1 MRQFSSPRIA
11 VIALALGLLAARTTV
26 AFADVQQQALQPNQ
40 GQANTYAP
48 NQAGTGG
55 TGSPYDSPDF
65 VVPPSQ
71 IFS

>member
-26 AFADVQQQALQPNQ
+26 AFADTALSVQQQALQPNQ
-40 GQANTYAP
+40 DQTNAV
-48 NQAGTGG
+48 QGG
-55 TGSPYDSPDF
+55 SGSPYDSPDF
-65 VVPPSQ
+65 VVPQSQ